1 MPQVDEVL
9 SRAVE
14 EQISEQRALRE
25 ALESLDR
32 RLAELEARYVVL
44 EERLGPLGDDLRK
57 ATSELVSVLRRE
69 LVRIPDVLSDQRSAI
84 AADLRAALARAAAD
98 ATPEAIPDAT
108 VPDATVPS
116 PPRAHE

>member
-14 EQISEQRALRE
+14 EQISEQRALRD

-32 RLAELEARYVVL
+32 RLAELEARYVAL
-44 EERLGPLGDDLRK
+44 EERIGPLPDVLRD
-57 ATSELVSVLRRE
+57 ATAELVSVLRRE
-69 LVRIPDVLSDQRSAI
+69 LVRIPDVLSDQRAAI

-98 ATPEAIPDAT
+98 ATPEAIPGAT
-108 VPDATVPS
+108 PEATS
-116 PPRAHE
+116 PYAPRAHE

>member
-32 RLAELEARYVVL
+32 RLAELEARYVAL
-44 EERLGPLGDDLRK
+44 EERIGPLPDVLTEVT
-57 ATSELVSVLRRE
+57 AELVSVLRRE

-98 ATPEAIPDAT
+98 ATPEAIPDT
-108 VPDATVPS
+108 IPDATVPS